1 MSVILSSNAL
11 LPLREGIVSEESL
24 WLSKSDL
31 ELVCEFELELEPEPE
46 LVERKG
52 ILRLTG
58 LVKPISSELLR
69 VLLKKNF
76 CLILD
81 CELEY

>member
-1 MSVILSSNAL
+1 MSVRISSNV

-31 ELVCEFELELEPEPE
+31 ELVWEFEFELEPE

-52 ILRLTG
+52 IDRFTG
-58 LVKPISSELLR
+58 LVNPISSELLR

>member
-1 MSVILSSNAL
+1 MSVRISSNV

-31 ELVCEFELELEPEPE
+31 ELVWEFEFELEPEPE

-52 ILRLTG
+52 ILRFTG
-58 LVKPISSELLR
+58 LVNPISSELLR